1 MKKIKKL
8 FLILLTSILFTN
20 CHRISP
26 DGGTESALMVQP
38 VFFGKG
44 GVDPV
49 PISSGSVWRALSTKE
64 INFTITP
71 QTITEEFKD
80 MIPADNTPVSFNAY
94 LKIQIQKGK
103 TPILYKNFGK
113 DWYIQ
118 SLQSTFRTMVR
129 DKACVYKM
137 FDLASKREISSS
149 LEKNIYK
156 DILAYANK
164 LKLPVDILQV
174 SIGAI
179 TPPQEVLSETKL
191 TAAQNQSVLTQ
202 NARKTSEDARKAA
215 EEAKAVADV
224 AYKNKFGMSTP
235 EYLELRHIEIEKE
248 KVELVRDN
256 KNATIIFGIP
266 NAVINANK

>member
-1 MKKIKKL
+1 MKKLTKL
-8 FLILLTSILFTN
+8 FLVLLTGILFTN
-20 CHRISP
+20 CHRVSP
-26 DGGTESALMVQP
+26 NGGTESVLMEQP

-44 GVDPV
+44 GVDPNPV
-49 PISSGSVWRALSTKE
+49 ASGSIWVAASTKE

-71 QTITEEFKD
+71 QTFTEEFKD
-80 MIPADNTPVSFNAY
+80 MIPADITPVSFNAY
-94 LKIQIQKGK
+94 IKLEVISGK
-103 TPILYKNFGK
+103 TPVLYKNFGEN
-113 DWYIQ
+113 WYAQ

-129 DKACVYKM
+129 DKSCVYKM
-137 FDLASKREISSS
+137 FDLASKRDISAK
-149 LEKNIYK
+149 LEKEIYN
-156 DILAYANK
+156 DISEYAKK
-164 LKLPVDILQV
+164 LKLPVKILQV